1 MLVSGTDMLSVF
13 CIERYPLISA
23 STGMIVSFI
32 FFLFLSLTPFIF
44 CYYCYFTI
52 SSTHKYFKLYIS
64 TTILIYLVYFGILIA
79 NFWTGCIFNY
89 TEEGYI
95 RGPLKFVPFIITTLV
110 IFITEIVIFI
120 NHKTMSRRMFV
131 VFIIYPAI
139 TLLLALFQL
148 INPSYLM
155 SGTSGLIPLILI
167 YVAIQTD
174 RIEIDFKTGLK
185 TEQHLMRM
193 MKKNHNHYQ
202 MIFLH
207 LDNLGILQEKV
218 GTTELDI
225 QLLYLVRLFRLYI
238 SGDIYRSGSK
248 FIFITNKFNHPESS
262 LQLVFYKFE
271 STYKGLSSPVDFE
284 YTATALSIPEHAA
297 TYDEVIE
304 IFRVFTNQFEKTSK
318 KFFHECDYNF
328 MESYKRYKKIV
339 EVLESE
345 LTMESD
351 KYQVYFQPIMSISE
365 NKFIYAEAL
374 SRLKNT
380 ELGDISPAEFIPAAE
395 HSGLIERLGKLN
407 FERVCQFISQNQD
420 TVKAI
425 SVNFSVPQ
433 MMNPDI
439 SKNIVKLLEKYNV
452 SPDKIIIEL
461 TESIIIDDYEVV
473 WKRMNELTKTGI
485 KFYLDDFGTGYSNFA
500 NVLRLPFSLIKFDRT
515 FVLSMEQ
522 DKKIEVLMKNLIST
536 FKDSGLHILVEG
548 VETEEQDKLVKAA
561 GVEYIQGF
569 LYSKPVPEK
578 EYLKILQKY

>member
-1 MLVSGTDMLSVF
+1 
-13 CIERYPLISA
+13 
-23 STGMIVSFI
+23 
-32 FFLFLSLTPFIF
+32 
-44 CYYCYFTI
+44 
-52 SSTHKYFKLYIS
+52 
-64 TTILIYLVYFGILIA
+64 
-79 NFWTGCIFNY
+79 
-89 TEEGYI
+89 
-95 RGPLKFVPFIITTLV
+95 
-110 IFITEIVIFI
+110 
-120 NHKTMSRRMFV
+120 MSRRMFV

-248 FIFITNKFNHPESS
+248 FIFITNKFNPPESS

-318 KFFHECDYNF
+318 KFFRECDYNF

-339 EVLESE
+339 EILESE

-380 ELGDISPAEFIPAAE
+380 ELGDISPAEFIPTAE
-395 HSGLIERLGKLN
+395 HSGLIERLGRLN

-439 SKNIVKLLEKYNV
+439 SRNIVKLLEKYNV

>member
-1 MLVSGTDMLSVF
+1 MLLSGTDMLSVL

-64 TTILIYLVYFGILIA
+64 TTILIYLVYFGLLIA
-79 NFWTGCIFNY
+79 NFWTGCIFSY

-248 FIFITNKFNHPESS
+248 FIFITNKFNPPESS

-339 EVLESE
+339 EILESE
-345 LTMESD
+345 LTMESE

-395 HSGLIERLGKLN
+395 HSGLIERLGRLN

-439 SKNIVKLLEKYNV
+439 SRNIVKLLEKYNV

>member
-1 MLVSGTDMLSVF
+1 
-13 CIERYPLISA
+13 
-23 STGMIVSFI
+23 
-32 FFLFLSLTPFIF
+32 
-44 CYYCYFTI
+44 
-52 SSTHKYFKLYIS
+52 
-64 TTILIYLVYFGILIA
+64 
-79 NFWTGCIFNY
+79 
-89 TEEGYI
+89 
-95 RGPLKFVPFIITTLV
+95 
-110 IFITEIVIFI
+110 
-120 NHKTMSRRMFV
+120 MSRRMFV

-339 EVLESE
+339 EILESE

-395 HSGLIERLGKLN
+395 HSGLIERLGRLN

-578 EYLKILQKY
+578 EYQKILQKY